1 MSAPAEWTP
10 ATDSPESF
18 SENSYTPSLI
28 EADAHARWKRTF
40 CGQFCPCDECADRR
54 ARSLSEDQPSLLEI
68 DTSDPAFIELLE
80 RADRVRAKQEA
91 IRRYRIALRIALEWW
106 NR

>member
-18 SENSYTPSLI
+18 LQSSRVPSLV
-28 EADAHARWKRTF
+28 EADADAAWRRSF
-40 CGQFCPCDECADRR
+40 CGPQCLCDECADRR
-54 ARSLSEDQPSLLEI
+54 ARSLADEQPSLLGI
-68 DTSDPAFIELLE
+68 DLADPAFIEQLKRAE
-80 RADRVRAKQEA
+80 RVCANQEA
-91 IRRYRIALRIALEWW
+91 IRRYRTALRIALERW